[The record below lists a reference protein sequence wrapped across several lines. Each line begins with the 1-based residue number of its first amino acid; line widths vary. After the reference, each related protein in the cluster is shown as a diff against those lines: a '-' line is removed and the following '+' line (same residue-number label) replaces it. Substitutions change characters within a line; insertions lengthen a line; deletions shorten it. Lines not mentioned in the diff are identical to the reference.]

1 MTIPIFNSIFDYPMN
16 NIKTQKLNLSVL
28 NNLNFKEINKKRFP
42 VVKILKQFNN
52 NNTLFETV
60 LVSANDELV
69 DLFIKKKINYKD
81 ITKNLLKIINLKKFK
96 RLKLKMPKNVNQI
109 YKLNH
114 YVRLKTRLLSIK

>member
-1 MTIPIFNSIFDYPMN
+1 MI
-16 NIKTQKLNLSVL
+16 SVFL
-28 NNLNFKEINKKRFP
+28 FRF
-42 VVKILKQFNN
+42 ILASCPLVGDKSPHDI
-52 NNTLFETV
+52 T

>member
-1 MTIPIFNSIFDYPMN
+1 MN
-16 NIKTQKLNLSVL
+16 NIKTQKINLNVL
-28 NNLNFKEINKKRFP
+28 NNLNFKELNKKRFP

>member
-28 NNLNFKEINKKRFP
+28 NNLNFKELNKKRFP

-69 DLFIKKKINYKD
+69 DLFLKKKINYND
-81 ITKNLLKIINLKKFK
+81 ITKNLQKIINLKKFK